1 MDGGRLLGAGAG
13 ACDRRRGRCIRMILP
28 PLRDTQLQPPVG
40 TCARCGYELYPHESE
55 ICEKCKEEIE
65 NDDL

>member
-1 MDGGRLLGAGAG
+1 MRKVNTD
-13 ACDRRRGRCIRMILP
+13 
-28 PLRDTQLQPPVG
+28 PLRDVQTTPPSG
-40 TCARCGYELYPHESE
+40 TCARCGCELYPHESE